1 MEDIK
6 LGRLKSLGV
15 ESPWQVPLIIPNAY
29 KDMSQ
34 IYNGFAPSQFYS
46 GQTVVLKGTLVNQPE
61 ATWAKGSKVPKTQFI
76 IKGIDGHTVSFVLF
90 GDTRS
95 ICEALSKN
103 PTPIYVFGSVDSY
116 NGKMQIRDAEIVD
129 DTLIGKIIGVYPG
142 KAKSITPSTTH
153 QKVKELLSQ
162 TIPLAEKSIKSKLAA
177 LGISNALLR
186 RALNCPQWTLSE
198 ILIKIH
204 YPESLFE
211 AQQAQDVMER
221 IEGLCIVSSL
231 QNAGEKRCLYDVT
244 RSPIKSLDIE
254 PFLNAYKFNLT
265 LEQISAFKKIVQALS
280 GKHPY
285 RFLLLGD
292 VGSGKSAVMMSA
304 ASYVASSSERAV
316 MLFPNQ
322 SLAIQMFADFEEA
335 FPAISSQLVITD
347 TDTKLDL
354 RSFNVLIGTTALLH
368 RDVGEFALCITDEE
382 QKLSVNM
389 KEQLVGKD
397 AHMLIAS
404 ATPIPRTTALAQH
417 GGVEIL
423 KLTKCHAKKEFVTT
437 ISCAGDERAM
447 TENAKS
453 VIAAG
458 GKVLIVC
465 PKRVTEDADNK
476 DELPSAET
484 IGNKW
489 KKLLPGLVRVAH
501 SGLKNSE
508 NEQSIN
514 DVKTGE
520 AKMLVATSVVEVGL
534 NIPNLWMVIVVDAK
548 RFGLSVIHQIR
559 GRLIRQGENNGVG
572 YCVLYCPG
580 PIKEKTR
587 ERLNV
592 LVNVQDGYEI
602 AREDMFLR
610 GLGDISDR
618 GKSQHGSADAMC
630 IGKEV
635 SLVIIEEILGLFEEE
650 SNNMKVN

>member
-1 MEDIK
+1 
-6 LGRLKSLGV
+6 
-15 ESPWQVPLIIPNAY
+15 
-29 KDMSQ
+29 
-34 IYNGFAPSQFYS
+34 
-46 GQTVVLKGTLVNQPE
+46 
-61 ATWAKGSKVPKTQFI
+61 
-76 IKGIDGHTVSFVLF
+76 
-90 GDTRS
+90 
-95 ICEALSKN
+95 
-103 PTPIYVFGSVDSY
+103 
-116 NGKMQIRDAEIVD
+116 
-129 DTLIGKIIGVYPG
+129 
-142 KAKSITPSTTH
+142 
-153 QKVKELLSQ
+153 
-162 TIPLAEKSIKSKLAA
+162 
-177 LGISNALLR
+177 
-186 RALNCPQWTLSE
+186 
-198 ILIKIH
+198 
-204 YPESLFE
+204 
-211 AQQAQDVMER
+211 
-221 IEGLCIVSSL
+221 
-231 QNAGEKRCLYDVT
+231 
-244 RSPIKSLDIE
+244 
-254 PFLNAYKFNLT
+254 
-265 LEQISAFKKIVQALS
+265 
-280 GKHPY
+280 
-285 RFLLLGD
+285 
-292 VGSGKSAVMMSA
+292 MMCA
-304 ASYVASSSERAV
+304 ASYVASSRERAV

-322 SLAIQMFADFEEA
+322 SLAIQMFADFKEA

-368 RDVGEFALCITDEE
+368 RDVGDFALCITDEE

-437 ISCAGDERAM
+437 ISCAGDERVM
-447 TENAKS
+447 TDNAKS

-489 KKLLPGLVRVAH
+489 KKLLPGLVRIAH

-587 ERLNV
+587 DRLTV

-650 SNNMKVN
+650 SNNQKIN